1 MNFCLLNSHFWCKI
15 MRITFSQLV
24 IITLMTGISYAKPTS
39 AQTVLDKK
47 ITITVEDKTLVDV
60 LKLLA
65 KKHQVQFVYN
75 QDVIQTNDK
84 ISATFTDQNLKDV
97 LDKLLSKYGINYQ
110 VFKNKVI
117 LVNAQSVDD
126 PLTVKPAL
134 QDVQIRGRVVDEK
147 GQAFVGVS
155 VGVKGTTNGT
165 ITDINGD
172 FSITIARTSDILVF
186 KYLGYITFETPASG
200 TLPLT
205 VKLIPDSKA
214 LSEVVVVGYGT
225 KRKIDLTGTV
235 SSLQAEEITRANAT
249 GTQDAMQGRIAGVDI
264 KRGSGKPGSDFSVE
278 IRGANSI
285 TGNTQPLYVIDGVPV
300 AVNGSPTNPVNDI
313 NPADIE
319 RIDILKD
326 ASSTAIYGS
335 RGANGVVLVTTKRG
349 AKGNAKIIY
358 SGYHGI
364 VNPYHL
370 PPVMDGPTF
379 VNYVRDFFNAQAGYP
394 ATPIPD
400 SKLFSA
406 TELTNIQNGTYTNWV
421 DLIKR
426 NGSQSNQNI
435 SITGGDDKTTY
446 FTSAGYQLYQGT
458 TKAEDSKKYTLKA
471 GLDKTINNTFKAGA
485 SIYSTF
491 VNNHLGSA
499 EVFRSAY
506 RLRPTGSAYNADG
519 TPRFF
524 AYESETQITNP
535 LFEFNNEIRQ
545 QQYVHVLP
553 NIYAEANLM
562 KGLKIRTSFSPD
574 LTFQRQGQ
582 YDDTFT
588 KQQGGTKPALGQS
601 STNQYINY
609 TWENLLIYNA
619 AIGRHKFDVTLGNT
633 FEYHQQDFSSISAQ
647 GLPYR
652 SLWYNLGSATTIT
665 INGNAIAPIT
675 TVGSGYSQQNLASY
689 FGRANYTFNN
699 RYLFTATFRADAN
712 SVFAPGHKWGYF
724 PSGSFA
730 WIASEEPLFKDIQ
743 SLNLLKFRL
752 SYGKS
757 GNASSV
763 GPYATQAT
771 VGQSPYDF
779 NGVAAS
785 GFAPNFGNQNLTWEK
800 TDEYNAGMEV
810 NLWQN
815 RIGLDVNLY
824 RKTSKGSILNQQV
837 PPENG
842 YSGQTT
848 NLGSVRNQG
857 IEVALNTVNI
867 RSSKFSWTTNFN
879 FAANSNKI
887 LQLYGDGKDDIGNAW
902 FLGRKVREIY
912 NYKIIGVWQTSEAA
926 QAATYGAKPGQYK
939 IQDVNNDGKIDATN
953 DRQILGSSIP
963 DWFGGFTSTINY
975 ANFDFS
981 FTVYTRQGTY
991 ENSVFLEQL
1000 LNGDQNRARFGAF
1013 DRNYWTPT
1021 NPSNQWS
1028 NKAVNSSDP
1037 ANTIAQF
1044 QNSSYTKISN
1054 ITLGYTIP
1062 KNILNKLKINNLR
1075 VYVDAFNPFIF
1086 SKFIGWDPENPSGNS
1101 ALNQDFRTRTFVF
1114 GVNLTL

>member
-15 MRITFSQLV
+15 MRITFSQLL
-24 IITLMTGISYAKPTS
+24 IITLMTGISYARPTS
-39 AQTVLDKK
+39 AQTILDKK
-47 ITITVEDKTLVDV
+47 ITLTVEDKTLVEV
-60 LKLLA
+60 LKVLA

-75 QDVIQTNDK
+75 QDIIQTREK
-84 ISATFTDQNLKDV
+84 ISATFNDQNLKDV
-97 LDKLLSKYGINYQ
+97 LDKLLSRYNINYE
-110 VFKNKVI
+110 VFKNKII
-117 LVNAQSVDD
+117 LMNLQPAEDPVVAQPD
-126 PLTVKPAL
+126 A
-134 QDVQIRGRVVDEK
+134 QDIKISGKVVDEK
-147 GQAFVGVS
+147 KQPLVGVS
-155 VGVKGTTNGT
+155 VSVKGTTNGT
-165 ITDINGD
+165 VTDINGD
-172 FSITIARTSDILVF
+172 FSLTVAKASDILVF
-186 KYLGYITFETPASG
+186 KYIGYSTLETPASG
-200 TLPLT
+200 ASPLT
-205 VKLIPDSKA
+205 IKLMADSKA
-214 LSEVVVVGYGT
+214 LSEVVVIGYGT
-225 KRKIDLTGTV
+225 KKKIDLTGTV
-235 SSLQAEEITRANAT
+235 SSIQADEIARANAT

-264 KRGSGKPGSDFSVE
+264 KRGSGKPGSDFTIE

-300 AVNGSPTNPVNDI
+300 AVNGSPSNPANDI

-335 RGANGVVLVTTKRG
+335 RGANGVVLITTKRG
-349 AKGNAKIIY
+349 AKGSSKIIY
-358 SGYHGI
+358 TGYSGI

-406 TELTNIQNGTYTNWV
+406 TELTNIQNGTYTNWI

-426 NGSQSNQNI
+426 NGSQSNHNI

-485 SIYSTF
+485 SVYSTF

-535 LFEFNNEIRQ
+535 LFEFDNEIRQ

-588 KQQGGTKPALGQS
+588 KQQAGTKPALGQS

-609 TWENLLIYNA
+609 TWENLLIYDA
-619 AIGRHKFDVTLGNT
+619 VIGRHKFDVTLGNT

-675 TVGSGYSQQNLASY
+675 TVGSGYSQQNLTSY

-730 WIASEEPLFKDIQ
+730 WIASEEPFFKNIQ
-743 SLNLLKFRL
+743 ALNLLKFRL

-779 NGVAAS
+779 NGVAAN
-785 GFAPNFGNQNLTWEK
+785 GFAPNFGNQSLTWEK
-800 TDEYNAGMEV
+800 TDEYNAGVELG
-810 NLWQN
+810 LWKN

-842 YSGQTT
+842 YSSQTT

-857 IEVALNTVNI
+857 VEISLNTVNV
-867 RSSKFSWTTNFN
+867 RSGKFSWTTNFN
-879 FAANSNKI
+879 FAANYNKI
-887 LQLYGDGKDDIGNAW
+887 LQLYGDGKNDIGNAW
-902 FLGRKVREIY
+902 FLGYKVREIY

-926 QAATYGAKPGQYK
+926 QAAVYGAKPGQYK

-963 DWFGGFTSTINY
+963 NWFGGFTNTMNY

-991 ENSVFLEQL
+991 ENSVFLEQM

-1013 DRNYWTPT
+1013 DRSYWTPT

-1037 ANTIAQF
+1037 ANGIAQF

-1062 KNILNKLKINNLR
+1062 KSILSKVKISNLR

-1101 ALNQDFRTRTFVF
+1101 ALNQDFRTRTFIL
-1114 GVNLTL
+1114 GLNLTL

>member
-1 MNFCLLNSHFWCKI
+1 
-15 MRITFSQLV
+15 MRITFSQLL
-24 IITLMTGISYAKPTS
+24 IITLMTGISYARPTS
-39 AQTVLDKK
+39 AQTILDKK
-47 ITITVEDKTLVDV
+47 ITLTVEDKTLVEV
-60 LKLLA
+60 LKVLA

-75 QDVIQTNDK
+75 QDIIQSKEK
-84 ISATFTDQNLKDV
+84 ISAAFNDQNLKDV
-97 LDKLLSKYGINYQ
+97 LDQLLLRYNINYE
-110 VFKNKVI
+110 VFKNKII
-117 LVNAQSVDD
+117 LTNLQPAEDPVVAQPGV
-126 PLTVKPAL
+126 
-134 QDVQIRGRVVDEK
+134 QDLKISGKVVDEK
-147 GQAFVGVS
+147 NQPLVGVS
-155 VGVKGTTNGT
+155 VSVKGTNSGT
-165 ITDINGD
+165 VTDINGN
-172 FSITIARTSDILVF
+172 FSLTVAKASDILVF
-186 KYLGYITFETPASG
+186 KYIGYSTLETPISGAS
-200 TLPLT
+200 PLT
-205 VKLIPDSKA
+205 IKLTADSKA
-214 LSEVVVVGYGT
+214 LSEVVVIGYGT
-225 KRKIDLTGTV
+225 KKKIDLTGTV
-235 SSLQAEEITRANAT
+235 SSIQADEIARANAT

-264 KRGSGKPGSDFSVE
+264 KRGSGKPGSDFTIE

-300 AVNGSPTNPVNDI
+300 AVNGSPSNPANDI

-335 RGANGVVLVTTKRG
+335 RGANGVVLITTKRG
-349 AKGNAKIIY
+349 AKGSSKIIY
-358 SGYHGI
+358 TGYTGI

-406 TELTNIQNGTYTNWV
+406 TELTNIQNGTYTNWI

-426 NGSQSNQNI
+426 NGSQSNHNI

-471 GLDKTINNTFKAGA
+471 GLDKTINNTFRAGA
-485 SIYSTF
+485 SVYSTF

-519 TPRFF
+519 SPRFF

-588 KQQGGTKPALGQS
+588 KQQAGTKPALGQS

-609 TWENLLIYNA
+609 TWENLLVYNA

-675 TVGSGYSQQNLASY
+675 TVGSGYSQQNLTSY

-730 WIASEEPLFKDIQ
+730 WIASEESFLKNIQ
-743 SLNLLKFRL
+743 VLDLLKFRL

-779 NGVAAS
+779 NGVAAN
-785 GFAPNFGNQNLTWEK
+785 GFAPNFGNQSLTWEK
-800 TDEYNAGMEV
+800 TDEYNAGVELG
-810 NLWQN
+810 LWKN

-842 YSGQTT
+842 YSSQTT

-857 IEVALNTVNI
+857 IEIGLNTVNV
-867 RSSKFSWTTNFN
+867 SSGKFSWTTNFN
-879 FAANSNKI
+879 FAANYNKI
-887 LQLYGDGKDDIGNAW
+887 VQLYGDGKNDIGNAW
-902 FLGRKVREIY
+902 FLGYKVREIY
-912 NYKIIGVWQTSEAA
+912 NYKIIGVWQTSEAQ
-926 QAATYGAKPGQYK
+926 QAAVYGAKPGQYK
-939 IQDVNNDGKIDATN
+939 IQDINNDGKIDATN

-963 DWFGGFTSTINY
+963 NWFGGVTSTINY

-1013 DRNYWTPT
+1013 DRSYWTPT

-1062 KNILNKLKINNLR
+1062 KSILSKVKISNLR

-1086 SKFIGWDPENPSGNS
+1086 SKFIGWDPENPSGSS
-1101 ALNQDFRTRTFVF
+1101 ALNQDFRTRTFIL
-1114 GVNLTL
+1114 GLNLTL

>member
-1 MNFCLLNSHFWCKI
+1 
-15 MRITFSQLV
+15 MRITFSQLLIV
-24 IITLMTGISYAKPTS
+24 MLMTGLSYSKPTS
-39 AQTVLDKK
+39 AQTILNKK
-47 ITITVEDKTLVDV
+47 INITVENKTLADV
-60 LKLLA
+60 LKLLTQ
-65 KKHQVQFVYN
+65 KHQVEFVYN
-75 QDVIQTNDK
+75 QDVIQTSDK
-84 ISATFTDQNLKDV
+84 MSVTFADKDLKEV
-97 LDKLLSKYGINYQ
+97 LDKLLTRYHITYQ
-110 VFKNKVI
+110 VFKNKII
-117 LVNAQSVDD
+117 LINTQQVDD
-126 PLTVKPAL
+126 PGSVVGAM
-134 QDVQIRGRVVDEK
+134 QDIQIKGNVVDET
-147 GQAFVGVS
+147 GQPLVGVS
-155 VGVKGTTNGT
+155 VGIKGTTKGT
-165 ITDINGD
+165 VTDAHGV
-172 FSITIARTSDILVF
+172 FSIAVRSTNDVLVF
-186 KYLGYITFETPASG
+186 KYIGFVTLEIPASG

-205 VKLIPDSKA
+205 IKLTTDSKA
-214 LSEVVVVGYGT
+214 LSEVVVIGYGS
-225 KRKIDLTGTV
+225 KKKIDLTGTV
-235 SSLQAEEITRANAT
+235 SSLQADEIVRAKAT
-249 GTQDAMQGRIAGVDI
+249 GTQEAMQGRIAGVDI
-264 KRGSGKPGSDFSVE
+264 KRSSGKPGSDYSIE

-300 AVNGSPTNPVNDI
+300 AINGSPTNPINDI

-319 RIDILKD
+319 RIDVLKD

-335 RGANGVVLVTTKRG
+335 RGANGVILVTTKRG
-349 AKGNAKIIY
+349 TKGNTKITYDGY
-358 SGYHGI
+358 SGV

-370 PPVMDGPTF
+370 PPVMDGPKF
-379 VNYVRDFFNAQAGYP
+379 VAYVRDFFNAQAGYP
-394 ATPIPD
+394 DTPIPD

-435 SITGGDDKTTY
+435 AITGGDDKTTY

-458 TKAEDSKKYTLKA
+458 TKGEDSKKYTLKA

-485 SIYSTF
+485 SIYSAF

-519 TPRFF
+519 SPRFF

-553 NIYAEANLM
+553 NVYVEANLM

-588 KQQGGTKPALGQS
+588 KQQAGTKPALGQS

-609 TWENLLIYNA
+609 TWENLLIYNG

-675 TVGSGYSQQNLASY
+675 TVNSGYSQQNLTSY

-699 RYLFTATFRADAN
+699 RYLFTATMRADAN
-712 SVFAPGHKWGYF
+712 SVFAAGHKWGYF

-730 WIASEEPLFKDIQ
+730 WIASEEDFLKNIQ
-743 SLNLLKFRL
+743 SIGLLKFRL

-763 GPYATQAT
+763 MPYATQAT
-771 VGQSPYDF
+771 VSQSPYDF

-800 TDEYNAGMEV
+800 TDEYNAGMELG
-810 NLWQN
+810 LWKN
-815 RIGLDVNLY
+815 RINLDVNVY

-842 YSGQTT
+842 YSSQTT

-857 IEVALNTVNI
+857 IEVSLNTVNI
-867 RSSKFSWTTNFN
+867 NNGKFSWTTNFN

-926 QAATYGAKPGQYK
+926 QAAVYGAKPGQYK

-963 DWFGGFTSTINY
+963 NWFGGFTNTMNY

-1013 DRNYWTPT
+1013 DRSYWTPT

-1028 NKAVNSSDP
+1028 NKAVNPSDP

-1062 KNILNKLKINNLR
+1062 KKLLSRLKISNLR
-1075 VYVDAFNPFIF
+1075 IYANAFNPFIF

-1101 ALNQDFRTRTFVF
+1101 ALNQDFRTRTFMLGLNV
-1114 GVNLTL
+1114 TL